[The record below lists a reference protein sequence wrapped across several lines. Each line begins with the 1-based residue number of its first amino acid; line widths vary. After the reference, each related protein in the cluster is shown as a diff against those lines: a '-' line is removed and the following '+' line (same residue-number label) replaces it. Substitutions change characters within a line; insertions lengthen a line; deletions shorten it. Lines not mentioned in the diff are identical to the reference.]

1 MKVYYKHYRTLAYS
15 FTLLQYISIFRPVF
29 TGWPKKSKPLS
40 RIIIKSY

>member
-1 MKVYYKHYRTLAYS
+1 MIENQKQKKSGNQKFILH
-15 FTLLQYISIFRPVF
+15 

>member
-1 MKVYYKHYRTLAYS
+1 MLVMHDSLS
-15 FTLLQYISIFRPVF
+15 YIHFGS